1 MGKHL
6 VANGPCGSVL
16 LSFTTEV
23 LGTMDV
29 RLWISI
35 KKIVYSSGC
44 SSARQGPRTVM
55 MIIPWRRSA
64 LLRKRSGM
72 AVRRF
77 GEVVGLNSCMG
88 CLGFDGEILVVS
100 GAAWSGRSRESL
112 EGRKRSFRSLKAM
125 SRRILSFSHRMA
137 RAIKARTR
145 KMMKDTNASMFILAS
160 LFRWSGRFLLRAGNG
175 SSHGR
180 IGLHI
185 FHPIIIHD
193 A

>member
-6 VANGPCGSVL
+6 VANGSCGSVL

-29 RLWISI
+29 SLWISI

-88 CLGFDGEILVVS
+88 CFGLDGEVFVVA
-100 GAAWSGRSRESL
+100 GASRSRCFRESSSA
-112 EGRKRSFRSLKAM
+112 RKRSLRSLNAM
-125 SRRILSFSHRMA
+125 SRRIRSFSHRMA
-137 RAIKARTR
+137 SP
-145 KMMKDTNASMFILAS
+145 MKDRKRRTANNTNDSMLIYCLTSWMDPKILPPCRQSRRAWPYRLAHFS
-160 LFRWSGRFLLRAGNG
+160 SGNN
-175 SSHGR
+175 
-180 IGLHI
+180 
-185 FHPIIIHD
+185 P
-193 A
+193 

>member
-1 MGKHL
+1 
-6 VANGPCGSVL
+6 
-16 LSFTTEV
+16 
-23 LGTMDV
+23 MDV
-29 RLWISI
+29 SLWISI
-35 KKIVYSSGC
+35 KNAVYSSGC

-64 LLRKRSGM
+64 LLRKRRGM

-88 CLGFDGEILVVS
+88 CLGFDGEALFVS
-100 GAAWSGRSRESL
+100 VASRSGSSRGLSDD
-112 EGRKRSFRSLKAM
+112 GRKRSFRSLRAM

-145 KMMKDTNASMFILAS
+145 KMVKDTNASMFILAS
-160 LFRWSGRFLLRAGNG
+160 LFRWSRRFLLRAGNG